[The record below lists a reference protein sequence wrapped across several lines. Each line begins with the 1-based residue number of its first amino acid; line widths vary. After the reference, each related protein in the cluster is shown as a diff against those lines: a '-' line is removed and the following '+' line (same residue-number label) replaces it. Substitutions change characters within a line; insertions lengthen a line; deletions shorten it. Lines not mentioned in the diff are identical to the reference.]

1 MIDPLADVVFIFKIS
16 LIILNLLRPIII
28 LNDEQGHRA
37 TGTTSL
43 ISIRCIFKREHY
55 HKITMIKK
63 REIFR
68 FEETDEVFNNELAR
82 YLLNSSLASDREEGR
97 LGKLQDTSSH
107 LKTE

>member
-1 MIDPLADVVFIFKIS
+1 
-16 LIILNLLRPIII
+16 
-28 LNDEQGHRA
+28 
-37 TGTTSL
+37 
-43 ISIRCIFKREHY
+43 
-55 HKITMIKK
+55 MIKK

-107 LKTE
+107 LKTEWNSQVEFLIQMPRKTC